1 MSIKK
6 FIKQVK
12 KILLLDNFEQKGK
25 KKSLKILLEKL
36 EARKKILR
44 AIPRKKLDIKEKKA
58 LKEEEEILSLQ
69 IKKGKK
75 ILKELQSDI

>member
-12 KILLLDNFEQKGK
+12 RILLLNNFEQKGK

-36 EARKKILR
+36 EARKRVLR
-44 AIPRKKLDIKEKKA
+44 KIPRKALTIKERKA

-75 ILKELQSDI
+75 ILKELQSII